1 MRDPFIFT
9 EAYNCGKIAKVAIE
23 SFLKFHQGLTINVFG
38 RQDDFKEV
46 GINSDLVNY
55 IDLGDDEVLRGLY
68 KNGHEGTAYIFASVL
83 LRKFGDYES
92 VIHFDSDVLFREE
105 CISDIKEGL
114 ANGYHL
120 IGQRRN
126 YEKNRSGLGSLHGQS
141 LKGVPDTIGTCFF
154 GIDLGKITI
163 SDFETVRKMCL
174 GGISLTGEPILDF
187 FDPVSFHVMHN
198 GGSIKYLSN
207 IDYGGGDEIGNWDN
221 GFPTLNLMCD
231 FGKKFVH
238 FAGVGSGLNFHKNGS
253 GNVPITYSSWAKER
267 YNLYSILFYG
277 ETQGKYDTDAYKK
290 MKSELEL

>member
-1 MRDPFIFT
+1 MKEPFIFT
-9 EAYNCGKIAKVAIE
+9 EAYNCGKIAKIAIE
-23 SFLKFHQGLTINVFG
+23 SFLKFHPNLLVNVFG
-38 RQDDFKEV
+38 KDDDFRDI

-55 IDLGDDEVLRGLY
+55 IDLSDNETLQRLY

-83 LRKFGDYES
+83 LGKFGDYRK

-105 CISDIKEGL
+105 CISDITEGFDQ
-114 ANGYHL
+114 GYHL
-120 IGQRRN
+120 VGQRRN
-126 YEKNRSGLGSLHGQS
+126 YEKNRSGLDSLQGRS
-141 LKGVPDTIGTCFF
+141 LKGVPDTVGTCFF
-154 GIDLGKITI
+154 GLDLEKLTV
-163 SDFETVRKMCL
+163 SDPETVRRMCL

-198 GGSIKYLSN
+198 EGSIKYLSN
-207 IDYGGGDEIGNWDN
+207 TDYGGGDERGNWDN
-221 GFPTLNLMCD
+221 GFPALNLMCD

-253 GNVPITYSSWAKER
+253 GNVPISYSSWAKER
-267 YNLYSILFYG
+267 YNLYSVLFFG